1 MKLRIAL
8 LLAAIPSCFVFAQDT
23 VGVLPT
29 PPQIDF
35 SAGIVGTIIKLIL
48 SLVVIIGLI
57 YLSIF
62 LLKKIANKTMPNAD
76 QWIKVIGKSHLTQKQ
91 SLFIVKMGFK
101 YAVLG
106 VGEDS
111 VNLIRE
117 LTPEEA
123 ESLKPPVEKTRNF
136 QSIFKSV
143 LKK

>member
-1 MKLRIAL
+1 MNLRIAL
-8 LLAAIPSCFVFAQDT
+8 LLTAIPSCLTFAQDT
-23 VGVLPT
+23 LKTMPV
-29 PPQIDF
+29 PPQVDF
-35 SAGIVGTIIKLIL
+35 SAGIVGIIVKLIL
-48 SLVVIIGLI
+48 SLIVIVGLI

-62 LLKKIANKTMPNAD
+62 LLKKISNKTMPNAD
-76 QWIKVIGKSHLTQKQ
+76 QWLKVVGKSHLTPKQ
-91 SLFIVKMGFK
+91 SLFIVKMGLK

-123 ESLKPPVEKTRNF
+123 ESLKPPVEKPKNF

-143 LKK
+143 LNK